1 MNKPPKSFWI
11 IAVLAFLWNV
21 IGIYLGTYQLDV
33 IQKSVSQQEFAIM
46 ESLPSW
52 YVMVFVVAII
62 SEVIGCFLL
71 LIRKKLSILFFAIAL
86 ITALFIEL
94 YWLLATDIT
103 KVSISLA
110 VVMPMIVIG
119 VAVFLYFYSK
129 VASKKGWLQ

>member
-21 IGIYLGTYQLDV
+21 IGVYLGTYQLDI
-33 IQKSVSQQEFAIM
+33 IQESVSEQEFAIM

-52 YVMVFVVAII
+52 YVMVFVIALIT
-62 SEVIGCFLL
+62 EVIGCFLL
-71 LIRKKLSILFFAIAL
+71 LIRKKLSILFFAISL

-110 VVMPMIVIG
+110 IGMPTIVIG
-119 VAVFLYFYSK
+119 IAIFLYLYSK